1 MGKKTHSK
9 NALVFIFTTV
19 ALDTIGIGIIFPIM
33 PDLLN
38 DLGYRNIAEAAM
50 WAGLLSACYAFMQFL
65 FSPIIGTISD
75 AFGRRKI
82 ILAALLAMCV
92 DYIILGF
99 SGALWVLFLGKL
111 IAGITGST
119 IPTATAYLA
128 DISPEKERAKNFG
141 LIGAA
146 FGIGFICGPL
156 IGGILGEISPRAP
169 FFMSAFLAGLNFLFG
184 LFVLPESLPENRRRS
199 ISLIDLNPLRSL
211 IRVFSIEEFRVIFL
225 CIFLVQL
232 GNWVY
237 PSVWSF
243 WAKSNFS
250 WTTSMIGVS
259 LAAYGVGIAFV
270 QGVVIRNKK
279 LEELGPKKV
288 VLFCLIIGAF
298 ALSGFG
304 VISAGWMVF
313 VLIPLAALSEMFDPT
328 IKGYLSNKVEESKQ
342 GELQGILFSIR
353 GVTTFLSPLI
363 MTAIFRTFSNHEN
376 DMPYIPG
383 MPFIFA
389 ALLLLV
395 AIGPLIKK
403 MKL

>member
-1 MGKKTHSK
+1 MAKKTQSK
-9 NALVFIFTTV
+9 NALAFIFATV
-19 ALDTIGIGIIFPIM
+19 VLDTIGIGIIFPIM
-33 PDLLN
+33 PDLLS
-38 DLGYRNIAEAAM
+38 DLGYNNIAEAAM
-50 WAGLLSACYAFMQFL
+50 WAGFLSACYAFMQFL

-82 ILAALLAMCV
+82 ILVALLAMCV
-92 DYIILGF
+92 DYMILGF

-111 IAGITGST
+111 VAGITGST

-128 DISPEKERAKNFG
+128 DISSEKERAKNFG

-146 FGIGFICGPL
+146 FGIGFIFGPL
-156 IGGILGEISPRAP
+156 IGGLLGEISPRAP
-169 FFMSAFLAGLNFLFG
+169 FFMSAFLAGMNFLFG
-184 LFVLPESLPENRRRS
+184 FFVLPESLPANRRRG
-199 ISLIDLNPLRSL
+199 ISLMDLNPFRSL
-211 IRVFSIEEFRVIFL
+211 IKVFANESFRIIFL
-225 CIFLVQL
+225 CIFLVQI

-243 WAKSNFS
+243 WAKANFS

-270 QGVVIRNKK
+270 QGVVIRH
-279 LEELGPKKV
+279 KKV
-288 VLFCLIIGAF
+288 ESFGPRKVIIFCLLIGAF

-304 VISAGWMVF
+304 SISAGWLVF

-328 IKGYLSNKVEESKQ
+328 IKAYLSNQVEANKQ

-353 GVTTFLSPLI
+353 GVTTFLSPLV
-363 MTAIFRTFSNHEN
+363 MTFIFRVFSNSDN
-376 DMPYIPG
+376 NYPYIPG

-389 ALLLLV
+389 AALLLIALV
-395 AIGPLIKK
+395 PLIKK
-403 MKL
+403 IKA